1 MFIDDAYAHLYAL
14 SLSAQ
19 GKSSPNP
26 NVAAAIY
33 SAQGE
38 LISDGFH
45 DRSTSLDHAEVVALK
60 KAGDKARG
68 ATMVISLEPC
78 AHTGATPPCVDAIIA
93 SGITKVIYA
102 VNDPNPIA
110 AGGAQKLRDAG
121 IAVEQIESA
130 NLEFA
135 QRAWLRKEATGRPL
149 MIWKVATTIDS
160 KVAAS
165 DGTSQWISGPES
177 REDVQNLRA
186 QSDAILIGTNTA
198 LVDNPHL
205 IPKGHAARPVRIIS
219 GEQVVP
225 PTHKVF
231 DDEARTI
238 LVKSKS
244 LPELMGV
251 LKEEKFNRVLVEAGP
266 TLGSALMASGNI
278 DELIVYQAPKI
289 LGAGK
294 EFVSHLGIS
303 TLADHIQLELIS
315 SVVMGSDIKSHYR
328 IVKGR

>member
-1 MFIDDAYAHLYAL
+1 
-14 SLSAQ
+14 
-19 GKSSPNP
+19 
-26 NVAAAIY
+26 
-33 SAQGE
+33 

-45 DRSTSLDHAEVVALK
+45 DRTTSLDHAEVVALK

-68 ATMVISLEPC
+68 ATIVISLEPC

-93 SGITKVIYA
+93 AGITQVIYA
-102 VNDPNPIA
+102 VNDPNPVA
-110 AGGAQKLRDAG
+110 SGGAQKLRDAG
-121 IAVEQIESA
+121 ITVEFAPSA
-130 NLEFA
+130 QLEFA

-177 REDVQNLRA
+177 REDVQKLRA

-205 IPKGHAARPVRIIS
+205 IPKGHAARPVRIVC
-219 GEQVVP
+219 GEQAVP

-244 LPELMGV
+244 LPELMGT

-278 DELIVYQAPKI
+278 DELIMYQAPKI

-315 SVVMGSDIKSHYR
+315 AEVMGADIKSHYR
-328 IVKGR
+328 VVKGR

>member
-1 MFIDDAYAHLYAL
+1 
-14 SLSAQ
+14 
-19 GKSSPNP
+19 
-26 NVAAAIY
+26 
-33 SAQGE
+33 
-38 LISDGFH
+38 
-45 DRSTSLDHAEVVALK
+45 
-60 KAGDKARG
+60 
-68 ATMVISLEPC
+68 
-78 AHTGATPPCVDAIIA
+78 
-93 SGITKVIYA
+93 VIYA
-102 VNDPNPIA
+102 VNDPNPVA
-110 AGGAQKLRDAG
+110 SGGAQMLRDAG
-121 IAVEQIESA
+121 IKVEFAPSA
-130 NLEFA
+130 QLEFA

-177 REDVQNLRA
+177 REDVQKLRA

-219 GEQVVP
+219 GEQAVP

-231 DDEARTI
+231 DDEARTV

-244 LPELMGV
+244 IPELISV
-251 LKEEKFNRVLVEAGP
+251 LKEEKFNQVLVEAGP

-278 DELIVYQAPKI
+278 DELIVYQAPKV

-315 SVVMGSDIKSHYR
+315 AEVMGSDIKSHYR

>member
-45 DRSTSLDHAEVVALK
+45 DRTTSLDHAEVVALK

-93 SGITKVIYA
+93 AGITHVIYA

-121 IAVEQIESA
+121 IKVEFVPSVQ
-130 NLEFA
+130 LVFA

-177 REDVQNLRA
+177 REDVQKLRA

-231 DDEARTI
+231 DDEARTM

-244 LPELMGV
+244 IPELISV
-251 LKEEKFNRVLVEAGP
+251 LKEENFNRVLVEAGP

>member
-33 SAQGE
+33 SAQGD
-38 LISDGFH
+38 LISAGIH
-45 DRSTSLDHAEVVALK
+45 DRTKSIDHAEVVAIK
-60 KAGDKARG
+60 KAGEKARG
-68 ATMVISLEPC
+68 ATIVVSLEPC
-78 AHTGATPPCVDAIIA
+78 AHTGATPPCVDAIIEA
-93 SGITKVIYA
+93 GITKVIFA
-102 VNDPNPIA
+102 VSDPNPIA

-130 NLEFA
+130 DLEYA

-177 REDVQNLRA
+177 RADVQKLRA

-205 IPKGHAARPVRIIS
+205 IPKGHAARPVRIIC
-219 GEQVVP
+219 GEQEVP
-225 PTHKVF
+225 PTHQVF
-231 DDEARTI
+231 DDQARTI

-244 LPELMGV
+244 LPELISV
-251 LKEEKFNRVLVEAGP
+251 LKEEKFNQVLVEAGP

-294 EFVSHLGIS
+294 EFVGDLGIS
-303 TLADHIQLELIS
+303 TLEDHIQLELIS

>member
-33 SAQGE
+33 SAHGE

-45 DRSTSLDHAEVVALK
+45 DRTTSLDHAEVVALK

-93 SGITKVIYA
+93 AGITKVIYA

-177 REDVQNLRA
+177 RQDVQNLRA

-205 IPKGHAARPVRIIS
+205 IPKGHAARPVRIVS

-225 PTHKVF
+225 PTHKVL

-238 LVKSKS
+238 VVKSKS

-251 LKEEKFNRVLVEAGP
+251 LKDEKFNQVLVEAGP

>member
-33 SAQGE
+33 SAQGD
-38 LISDGFH
+38 LISDGIH
-45 DRSTSLDHAEVVALK
+45 DRTKSIDHAEVVAIT
-60 KAGDKARG
+60 KAGAAARG
-68 ATMVISLEPC
+68 ATIVISLEPC
-78 AHTGATPPCVDAIIA
+78 AHTGATPPCTQTIIDA
-93 SGITKVIYA
+93 GISKVIYA
-102 VNDPNPIA
+102 VSDPNPVA

-121 IAVEQIESA
+121 VEVEHVESA
-130 NLEFA
+130 DLEFA
-135 QRAWLRKEATGRPL
+135 QRAWLRKEANGRPL
-149 MIWKVATTIDS
+149 MIWKVATTLDS

-165 DGTSQWISGPES
+165 DGTSQWI
-177 REDVQNLRA
+177 
-186 QSDAILIGTNTA
+186 
-198 LVDNPHL
+198 NPPL

-231 DDEARTI
+231 DNEARTV

-244 LPELMGV
+244 IPELISV
-251 LKEEKFNRVLVEAGP
+251 LKEEKFNQVLVEAGP

-278 DELIVYQAPKI
+278 DELIVYQAPKL

-303 TLADHIQLELIS
+303 TLKDHIELELIS